1 MKILSIANIS
11 NFDDIN
17 SDSGYIFNYLLA
29 NEFIKDN
36 NEFAIVL
43 PVGLNN
49 VENFKDCKIYYSDI
63 GTTKYSSRFAF
74 NWDSFA
80 EIINEYNP
88 DLIFLNQCELTS
100 AIKALLISNKNYK
113 TKILTYCHYPALHVD
128 ESQKSILDYSL
139 NNEGLCET
147 IIYNILTAVNVADFF
162 VTQSNFAKNLL
173 MDYAA
178 QHNVELRKEI
188 HIITPPLDPTFY
200 NKKER
205 DFSSGNNIVY
215 NHRLYQSYGTE
226 FLTSLIKSN
235 SAKQFLVLDPMSNR
249 AKNRTQFNNTPFE
262 FVQSL
267 KSLDNVKVFNGSESR
282 LKYKEYI
289 ENGDIAVGC
298 YRKACVWSMA
308 AVDCLSV
315 GIPVVAPNFAAYPEF
330 IPDYLR
336 FNSLEE
342 ANRIID
348 KLFKD
353 KDFYKKAVIDSRK
366 VLDDLHPNRIH
377 QKFKEMILGV

>member
-11 NFDDIN
+11 NFDNIN

-36 NEFAIVL
+36 NEFAIIL
-43 PVGLNN
+43 PDGLDN
-49 VENFKDCKIYYSDI
+49 VKNFKDCKIYYSNI

-74 NWDSFA
+74 DWDSFA
-80 EIINEYNP
+80 KIINEYNP

-100 AIKALLISNKNYK
+100 AIKALLISNKHNK

-128 ESQKSILDYSL
+128 ENQNSILDYSL

-147 IIYNILTAVNVADFF
+147 IVYNILTAINIADFF
-162 VTQSNFAKNLL
+162 VTQSKFAKNILIN
-173 MDYAA
+173 YAA
-178 QHNVELRKEI
+178 HHNVELKKDI
-188 HIITPPLDPTFY
+188 HIIPPPLDPIFY
-200 NKKER
+200 NENVKE
-205 DFSSGNNIVY
+205 FSVYKNIVY

-226 FLTSLIKSN
+226 FLTTLINSN
-235 SAKQFLVLDPMSNR
+235 QDKKFLILDPMPNR
-249 AKNRTQFNNTPFE
+249 AKNRTYFNNTPSE

-267 KSLDNVKVFNGSESR
+267 KTFQNVEVFNGGESR
-282 LKYKEYI
+282 LKYKQYLSE
-289 ENGDIAVGC
+289 GDIAIGC

-308 AVDCLSV
+308 AVDCLCV

-342 ANRIID
+342 ANYIIN
-348 KLFKD
+348 KLFND
-353 KDFYKKAVIDSRK
+353 KNFYKKSIIESRK
-366 VLDDLHPNRIH
+366 ILEDLHPNRIY
-377 QKFKEMILGV
+377 QKFKEIILEV

>member
-11 NFDDIN
+11 NFDDIK

-29 NEFIKDN
+29 NEFIRDN

-49 VENFKDCKIYYSDI
+49 VENFKNCKIYYSDI

-80 EIINEYNP
+80 NIINEYEP

-128 ESQKSILDYSL
+128 ENQKSILDYSL
-139 NNEGLCET
+139 NNEGLGET
-147 IIYNILTAVNVADFF
+147 IIYNILTAINIADFF
-162 VTQSNFAKNLL
+162 VTQSNFAKILL
-173 MDYAA
+173 TDYAG
-178 QHNVELRKEI
+178 QHNIELRKEI
-188 HIITPPLDPTFY
+188 HIIPPPLDPTFY
-200 NKKER
+200 NNKER
-205 DFSSGNNIVY
+205 DFASGSNIVY

-226 FLTSLIKSN
+226 FLTSLIESN
-235 SAKQFLVLDPMSNR
+235 CDKQFLVSDPMPNR
-249 AKNRTQFNNTPFE
+249 AKNRTHFNNTPSE

-267 KSLDNVKVFNGSESR
+267 KTFQNVEVFNGSESR
-282 LKYKEYI
+282 LKYKQYLSE
-289 ENGDIAVGC
+289 GDIAVAC

-308 AVDCLSV
+308 AVDCLCV
-315 GIPVVAPNFAAYPEF
+315 GIPVVAPNFAAYTEF

-342 ANRIID
+342 ANKIID

-353 KDFYKKAVIDSRK
+353 KDFYKKAVFESRK
-366 VLDDLHPNRIH
+366 VLDSLHPNRIY
-377 QKFKEMILGV
+377 QKFKEKILGA